1 MTGWQA
7 IVASGGFL
15 SATLTQG
22 LINLNNSDYVP
33 QQWQLVLLYWA
44 SILLAILVNT
54 VMSPLFPKVE
64 GFILLLHTIGFFAIL
79 IPLVYYAPHGSAVDV
94 FTIFLNKG
102 GWDTQ
107 GLSFM
112 VGLVGPVFSLLGEWY
127 MLAMLKRGERY

>member
-1 MTGWQA
+1 MIGWQA

-15 SATLTQG
+15 SATLAQG
-22 LINLNNSDYVP
+22 LINLNNNNYVP

-44 SILLAILVNT
+44 SIILAILVNT

-94 FTIFLNKG
+94 FTVFLNQG

-112 VGLVGPVFSLLGEWY
+112 VGLVGPVFSLLG
-127 MLAMLKRGERY
+127 K